1 MQVHELTRC
10 PVCGTDDPRSF
21 DLGRENILSRCRSCQ
36 AVFAPRYADPSE
48 IYVDGYMFGE
58 AGEFGLDVR
67 APEFQRYLMR
77 VAHRRLRMIERATG
91 SRSGS
96 LLDVGSG
103 TGEVLLAA
111 RARGWRVQGVEPEST
126 AAEMARARGI
136 DVEISML
143 EESGLPERA
152 YDTVSAFHV
161 LEHVPDSREFLQ
173 TLMRWVRPGGHL
185 VIEVPNFASVQRRRL
200 RDDWP
205 GLRPLEHLVHFT
217 PRTLTTAITLAGA
230 RPVAVRTPAYV
241 GPPQNLDFATA
252 DLARFGRYRRML
264 EPLSPVRDGA
274 RTPGALAWAI
284 LRATEAL
291 YDRAGVG
298 TVVFCVASV
307 A

>member
-10 PVCGTDDPRSF
+10 PVCGAEAPRAF
-21 DLGRENILSRCRSCQ
+21 DLGRGNILSRCGSCE
-36 AVFAPRYADPSE
+36 AVFAPRYADASE

-58 AGEFGLDVR
+58 AGEFGIDVR

-91 SRSGS
+91 SRGGS

-111 RARGWRVQGVEPEST
+111 RGHGWQVQGVEPERT
-126 AAEMARARGI
+126 GAEMAQARGLP
-136 DVEISML
+136 VEIAML
-143 EESGLPERA
+143 EEAGLPERS
-152 YDTVSAFHV
+152 YDVVSAFHV
-161 LEHVPDSREFLQ
+161 LEHIPDSRGFLR

-185 VIEVPNFASVQRRRL
+185 VIEVPNFASVQRRRMQ
-200 RDDWP
+200 DHWP
-205 GLRPLEHLVHFT
+205 GLRPLEHVVHFT
-217 PRTLTTAITLAGA
+217 PRTLSTAVTLAGA
-230 RPVAVRTPAYV
+230 RPVSVRSPVYV

-264 EPLSPVRDGA
+264 EPLSPKRDGSH
-274 RTPGALAWAI
+274 TPGALAWAI
-284 LRATEAL
+284 LRATEAI

-307 A
+307 P